1 MLAPLLLIL
10 AAVPS
15 VQGLDKPKKAQ
26 TAKLGKSELAAGT
39 VVARCWDLGKVMLV
53 EVNDPGL
60 KGAKDAW
67 LKKKTGDAMPP
78 CDGNDTDT
86 QHLESIAGYG
96 YVEGS
101 KGDFIF
107 VAGSDTFGDRIGLRV
122 VSATN
127 GALLVDVERSISKP
141 ATLTVD
147 GASLWLRFHGS
158 IPATCDP
165 VGPEAET
172 CWKQLVA
179 DTKIPEDVKIK
190 APDCAKAFKGKEV
203 LPGSSLLA
211 VPMEIDLNAPKT
223 KRFRAGEATCD
234 IAP

>member
-141 ATLTVD
+141 ATLTVR
-147 GASLWLRFHGS
+147 GTESLAALPRLDPRDLRSGGTRGREL
-158 IPATCDP
+158 A
-165 VGPEAET
+165 
-172 CWKQLVA
+172 
-179 DTKIPEDVKIK
+179 
-190 APDCAKAFKGKEV
+190 
-203 LPGSSLLA
+203 GSSSW
-211 VPMEIDLNAPKT
+211 PT
-223 KRFRAGEATCD
+223 RRFPRT
-234 IAP
+234 

>member
-1 MLAPLLLIL
+1 MLLTLLIL
-10 AAVPS
+10 SAVPS

-39 VVARCWDLGKVMLV
+39 VVAKCWDLGKVMLV
-53 EVNDPGL
+53 EIDDPGL

-86 QHLESIAGYG
+86 THLESVAGYG
-96 YVEGS
+96 YIEGT
-101 KGDFIF
+101 KGDFIL
-107 VAGSDTFGDRIGLRV
+107 VAGSDTFGDRLGLRV

-141 ATLTVD
+141 ASLHAEGT
-147 GASLWLRFHGS
+147 SLWLRFHGS
-158 IPATCDP
+158 VPATCDP
-165 VGPEAET
+165 VGAEGEA
-172 CWKQLVA
+172 CWKQVVA
-179 DTKIPEDVKIK
+179 DAKIPEDVKVTP
-190 APDCAKAFKGKEV
+190 PDCAKVFKGKQV
-203 LPGSSLLA
+203 LPGSALLA

-223 KRFRAGEATCD
+223 KRFRAGDATCD

>member
-1 MLAPLLLIL
+1 MLISLLIL
-10 AAVPS
+10 SAVPS

-39 VVARCWDLGKVMLV
+39 VTARCVDLGKVMLV

-67 LKKKTGDAMPP
+67 LKKKTTDAMPP
-78 CDGNDTDT
+78 CDGNDADPT
-86 QHLESIAGYG
+86 HLESVAGYG
-96 YVEGS
+96 YIEGT

-107 VAGSDTFGDRIGLRV
+107 VAGSDTFGDRLGMRV

-141 ATLTVD
+141 ASLHAE
-147 GASLWLRFHGS
+147 GPSLWLRFHGA

-165 VGPEAET
+165 VGDQAEN
-172 CWKQLVA
+172 CWKQLVTDA
-179 DTKIPEDVKIK
+179 KIPEDVKVK
-190 APDCAKAFKGKEV
+190 APDCTKAFKGKTA
-203 LPGSSLLA
+203 LPGAALIA

-223 KRFRAGEATCD
+223 VRFRTGDATCD